1 MTTIFP
7 IIKTD
12 RLLLRQFAESDIE
25 NVFKGLSHPDII
37 KYYGVSFQTLEATK
51 EQMKFFADLEK
62 NETGIWWAV
71 CSIDNKIFY
80 GAGGLNSLSKE
91 HKKAEI
97 GFWLISDFWGQGI
110 MTEVMPLI
118 CNYGFDKLG
127 LHRIEGIVE
136 TENINCKR
144 AMAKL
149 DFRHEGTMGDC
160 EIKNGKFISLDI
172 YAKLKEKKPE
182 PLTKV
187 LLQHQTKQNQLEMDT
202 YF

>member
-1 MTTIFP
+1 MTTQFP
-7 IIKTD
+7 IIKTE
-12 RLLLRQFAESDIE
+12 RLLLRQFIDNDLE

-51 EQMKFFADLEK
+51 EQMIFFADLEK

-71 CSIDNKIFY
+71 CSADNKTFY

-97 GFWLISDFWGQGI
+97 GFWLISDFWGNGI
-110 MTEVMPLI
+110 MKEAMPLI
-118 CNYGFDKLG
+118 CNYGFDNLG
-127 LHRIEGIVE
+127 LHRIEGFVE
-136 TENINCKR
+136 SANKNCKN

-149 DFRHEGTMGDC
+149 DFQHEGTMKEC

-172 YAKLKEKKPE
+172 YAKVKAA
-182 PLTKV
+182 
-187 LLQHQTKQNQLEMDT
+187 
-202 YF
+202 